1 MLPRPGSESIFR
13 IFADVGLLSA
23 LEREPF
29 LLVGFRLLRDDS
41 VLLQYGPVSRP
52 LVLLPEEERVERDL
66 VRRNAD
72 DAERVEERLA
82 LRAVPLDEHV
92 VGRPAAERLAGVAVE
107 VREREADLLLRER
120 IEARSLLEDAPQI
133 VVEALDVGLLR
144 GAANSFLKS

>member
-52 LVLLPEEERVERDL
+52 LVLLPEEERAERDL
-66 VRRNAD
+66 VRRDAD
-72 DAERVEERLA
+72 DAERVEER
-82 LRAVPLDEHV
+82 P
-92 VGRPAAERLAGVAVE
+92 
-107 VREREADLLLRER
+107 VRGEGGIILP
-120 IEARSLLEDAPQI
+120 STT
-133 VVEALDVGLLR
+133 
-144 GAANSFLKS
+144 ANLYKG

>member
-66 VRRNAD
+66 VRRDAD
-72 DAERVEERLA
+72 DAKRVEEHPA
-82 LRAVPLDEHV
+82 LRAVLLDEDV
-92 VGRPAAERLAGVAVE
+92 VGSSPPERFAWVAVE
-107 VREREADLLLRER
+107 GCE
-120 IEARSLLEDAPQI
+120 
-133 VVEALDVGLLR
+133 
-144 GAANSFLKS
+144 